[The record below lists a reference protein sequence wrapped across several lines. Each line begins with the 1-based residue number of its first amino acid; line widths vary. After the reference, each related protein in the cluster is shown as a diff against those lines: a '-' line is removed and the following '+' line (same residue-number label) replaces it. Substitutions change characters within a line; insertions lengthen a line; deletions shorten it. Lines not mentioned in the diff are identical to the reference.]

1 MSSNYGQQPPYG
13 YGQPPYGQPPYGQ
26 PAYGQPQMPM
36 PNQYGQQGYYQ
47 PPPQGY
53 GQPQKPKPTQA
64 SVNISDKPIDGEYKS
79 KIQFNDK
86 PKFQDLWAALV
97 YIATVAVTIVIGVI
111 SIPKMDLNNLYG
123 TTTTSSSGKKNK
135 INNSYNSY
143 NSNAYNDN
151 AYNDNSYNDNG
162 YYYKRAFSINQDEQK
177 PATLAQIFILLGSSF
192 GGAAILTLFYMMLV
206 QKFTGKMIK
215 GTFIL
220 SILLNLVYAV
230 VTFLFHPI
238 IGIIMLLFA
247 GLYVLC
253 YFFWRSRIPFAK
265 VMLKTVC
272 TVTKKYPATLF
283 IGFLGCVLSVI
294 WYSFI
299 SVTTIAAMSVFGNSE
314 KYPSGIA
321 YVIYVFLL
329 FSFYYSSQVINNT
342 VHVTIS
348 GVFATYY
355 FRGVHEPGTNNIEID
370 VKNPTAASLKRALTT
385 SFGSICFGSLLIAL
399 VNTLRA
405 LATQTKH
412 EAAEDQDYLLC
423 ILACCIECILSCIE
437 DGIEYFNIY
446 AFTEVAIYGKPYC
459 QAAKDTWTLCK
470 ARGIEALI
478 NDNII
483 GNVLGIGALAIAC
496 LSAVITFIVGV
507 VFSIYIGTVAIF
519 SGLSFLAGLM
529 IFLVV
534 SKVINS
540 GVATT
545 FVCLCEDPDALR
557 HTKPELWE
565 KVRDTYPSIVY

>member
-283 IGFLGCVLSVI
+283 IGFLGCVISVI
-294 WYSFI
+294 W
-299 SVTTIAAMSVFGNSE
+299 
-314 KYPSGIA
+314 
-321 YVIYVFLL
+321 
-329 FSFYYSSQVINNT
+329 
-342 VHVTIS
+342 
-348 GVFATYY
+348 
-355 FRGVHEPGTNNIEID
+355 
-370 VKNPTAASLKRALTT
+370 
-385 SFGSICFGSLLIAL
+385 
-399 VNTLRA
+399 
-405 LATQTKH
+405 
-412 EAAEDQDYLLC
+412 
-423 ILACCIECILSCIE
+423 
-437 DGIEYFNIY
+437 
-446 AFTEVAIYGKPYC
+446 
-459 QAAKDTWTLCK
+459 
-470 ARGIEALI
+470 
-478 NDNII
+478 
-483 GNVLGIGALAIAC
+483 
-496 LSAVITFIVGV
+496 
-507 VFSIYIGTVAIF
+507 
-519 SGLSFLAGLM
+519 
-529 IFLVV
+529 
-534 SKVINS
+534 
-540 GVATT
+540 
-545 FVCLCEDPDALR
+545 
-557 HTKPELWE
+557 
-565 KVRDTYPSIVY
+565 